1 MRLTLLAAVFIFSP
15 AVHAEDR
22 PNILWITCEDIT
34 PNLGCYGD
42 TYAVT
47 PNLDRLATQ
56 SVRYTR
62 AFAPIGVCAPSR
74 SSLILGM
81 YAPSVGT
88 QHMRCQGVLP
98 TGVKCFPQYLCEA
111 GYYCTNNAKTDYNFT
126 HDRATWDENSNRAH
140 WRKRKVGQ
148 PFFSVFN
155 ILVSHESKIRQT
167 EQEYQQVTANFT
179 AQERHDPAKA
189 PIPPYH
195 PDTPEVRRDWARYAD
210 MITAMDQRV
219 GEFLKQLDDDGL
231 ANDTIVFF
239 FSDHGAGMPRSKRW
253 LYDSSTRVP
262 FMVRVPEKWKQLAS
276 AAPGTTTDRLISF
289 VDCGPT
295 VLSLAGVNVPTHMQG
310 VPFLGPAQG
319 PPREFVFGF
328 RDRMDERTD
337 LLRSVHDKRFN
348 YIRNYHPE
356 RPWFH
361 EQHISYMYQMPT
373 MQAWQRLADA
383 GKLTGPA
390 AIFMRKFKPIEEL
403 YDVEVDPHEINN
415 LAYRPEYKA
424 TRDRMHAA
432 LRRWQVEII
441 DLGFLPEAE
450 LRSRFGMES
459 PYDAVR
465 SDPSRYPLERLREA
479 ADDANELQIGR
490 AVKLTSLVND
500 VDPAVR
506 YWGVVGQAWPGE
518 RVRPQAPRSPFI
530 ASLKAKLTDGAAIVR
545 VAAADGLCMLGQRDA
560 ARPVLLEAM
569 ADANEWIRLQAADA
583 LDRADDRDE
592 SVRAAMQKA
601 VKDSNQYVVR
611 IAQHYLGLPT
621 D

>member
-1 MRLTLLAAVFIFSP
+1 MRLPLIVVLLTLVPAAR
-15 AVHAEDR
+15 AADR

-42 TYAVT
+42 AYAVT
-47 PNLDRLATQ
+47 PNLDRLATR

-81 YAPSVGT
+81 FAPSVGT

-98 TGVKCFPQYLCEA
+98 AGVKCFPQYLRDV
-111 GYYCTNNAKTDYNFT
+111 GYYCTNNVKTDYNFT
-126 HDRATWDENSNRAH
+126 HDRAAWDENSNRAH
-140 WRKRKVGQ
+140 WRNRKSGQ
-148 PFFSVFN
+148 PFFAVRNFVS
-155 ILVSHESKIRQT
+155 SHESQIRLP
-167 EQEYQQVTANFT
+167 EQQYRRRIADFT
-179 AQERHDPAKA
+179 AKEIHDPSRA

-195 PDTPEVRRDWARYAD
+195 PDTPEVRKDWARYAD
-210 MITAMDQRV
+210 MITFMDKEV
-219 GEFLKQLDDDGL
+219 GEILKQLDDDGL
-231 ANDTIVFF
+231 ANETIVFY

-262 FMVRVPEKWKQLAS
+262 CMVRVPEKWKQFAPG
-276 AAPGTTTDRLISF
+276 AAGTTTDRLISF

-295 VLSLAGVNVPTHMQG
+295 VLSLAGVKVPPHMQG

-348 YIRNYHPE
+348 YIRNSHPE

-383 GKLTGPA
+383 GQLRGPTR
-390 AIFMRKFKPIEEL
+390 IFMGKFKPKDEL
-403 YDVEVDPHEINN
+403 YDVEADPHEINN
-415 LAYRPEYKA
+415 LAYRPEHQA
-424 TRDRMHAA
+424 TVARMRAA
-432 LRRWQVEII
+432 LVRWQDEII

-450 LRSRFGMES
+450 LRSRFGKES

-465 SDPSRYPLERLREA
+465 REPNKYPLARLREA
-479 ADDANELQIGR
+479 ADVANWRGPGLIENLNP
-490 AVKLTSLVND
+490 LLSHD
-500 VDPAVR
+500 DPAVR
-506 YWGVVGQAWPGE
+506 YWGVVGSAWHGSNVVPLS
-518 RVRPQAPRSPFI
+518 RSPSI
-530 ASLKAKLTDGAAIVR
+530 PLLKAKLTDQAAVVR
-545 VAAADGLCMLGQRDA
+545 VAAGDGLCLLGQRDL
-560 ARPVLLEAM
+560 ARLVLLQAM
-569 ADANEWIRLQAADA
+569 TDDNEWIRLQAADS
-583 LDRADDRDE
+583 LDRAGDRDD
-592 SVRAAMQKA
+592 SVRTAMQKA
-601 VKDSNQYVVR
+601 VKDSNQ
-611 IAQHYLGLPT
+611 
-621 D
+621 